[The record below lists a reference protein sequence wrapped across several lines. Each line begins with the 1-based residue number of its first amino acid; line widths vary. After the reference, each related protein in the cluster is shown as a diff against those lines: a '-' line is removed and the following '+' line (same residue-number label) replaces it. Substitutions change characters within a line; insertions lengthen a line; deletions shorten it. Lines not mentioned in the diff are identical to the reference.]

1 MSPAAKSEPAETPPP
16 TDAVRTGTRVFL
28 RWPVTDDAEEL
39 IALRRRSMRR
49 LRPWDPKPAKGA
61 TAWGPDWVKRLLD
74 ARGSQTHCKL
84 LLCRLEDRVIVGGVS
99 LNEIVR
105 GAFHNAFAGWWIGD
119 PFEGNGYMSEGLGL
133 LVEHGFLSLRLHRIE
148 ANIRPENERSKALAL
163 RVGFRLEGY
172 SPRYL
177 QIAGRWADHERYAII
192 VEEWRS
198 RRRAIRKGNA
208 KR

>member
-1 MSPAAKSEPAETPPP
+1 MSRAAKPVRSAARAPLQM
-16 TDAVRTGTRVFL
+16 VRTGERVSL
-28 RWPVTDDAEEL
+28 RVPNAADADEL

-49 LRPWDPKPAKGA
+49 LRPWDPKPAKGT
-61 TAWGPDWVKRLLD
+61 TAWGPDWVERLL
-74 ARGSQTHCKL
+74 ASRRSVTHCKL
-84 LLCRLEDRVIVGGVS
+84 LVCRNADGAIVGGAS

-105 GAFHNAFAGWWIGD
+105 GAFHNAFAGWWLGD
-119 PFEGNGYMSEGLGL
+119 PFEGHGYMTEGLAL
-133 LVEHGFLSLRLHRIE
+133 LVEHGFLELRLHRIE
-148 ANIRPENERSKALAL
+148 ANIRPENARSKSLAL

-177 QIAGRWADHERYAII
+177 QIAGRWADHERYAMV

-198 RRRAIRKGNA
+198 RRRSVPHSVV